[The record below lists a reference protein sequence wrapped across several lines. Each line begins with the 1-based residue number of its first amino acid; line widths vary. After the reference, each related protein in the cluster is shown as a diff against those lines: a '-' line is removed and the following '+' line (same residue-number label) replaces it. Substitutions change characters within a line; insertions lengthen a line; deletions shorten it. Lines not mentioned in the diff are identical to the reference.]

1 MKSLSFRYLMLTI
14 RTRMKCARSF
24 FFCFFFLLFV
34 VRNLKQFRQNS
45 GKTQAKLRQ
54 NSIVLLCCKYPMQ

>member
-45 GKTQAKLRQ
+45 GKTQAKL
-54 NSIVLLCCKYPMQ
+54 NSTTLL